1 MPTPKDKLRRLYEN
15 AREDMP
21 DSFEYEDFDSFENA
35 MKEHTRRKAFYDQIS
50 TYYDDDFPA
59 WDDFQTMIG
68 YGPAQD
74 STNEVAHESSS
85 NGGQQR
91 VGTAKPTFGNGV
103 PFASAQPYSNGRNL
117 NPYGLE
123 PLEKKDKVDTQHSST
138 IPNPTAT
145 NQYQMAGNGGSS
157 SYEYE
162 PSDNDMLTDDNR
174 RELME
179 YGDILDWFDGKGST
193 GKEYTGGVEGNET
206 YADIEPNKLDENG
219 IPKGYAEL
227 MKDPNVSLETKNKI
241 QRRLTGSESKVDGM
255 TGYEEQTGISPDGQW
270 RGMIKVENGDTLVSV
285 KTFDNEEDYNKYRDY
300 LDNKLNNHADLK
312 GENRDESEENADV
325 DSRLRDA
332 NAEVKRLDEE
342 IERRKKEI
350 NETLYKDKSL
360 EYLSDFDT
368 DLEYGVGN
376 EYPDDELQMLLAARH
391 QAKQRVKVLERE
403 KKKPNFFQTVLKGLF
418 SLDVWDFGIS
428 SLRDQFMLG
437 KSDKAREG
445 NAEEARQ
452 SMLENEYDL
461 ARAEADYSENDTF
474 WQRAG
479 DITAQALP
487 FVGEFLLTGG
497 FSAIAKGGTKLGA
510 KLAIKLGL
518 NRGNSVARR
527 LAYYTVKNTG
537 TLVGDLTASLVM
549 SSTTGSARTASDALE
564 RHRGK
569 YVKTQDGDLVF
580 AKGVEWNEAIR
591 KAVTANMLEYYTE
604 MLGGHMDGLV
614 SGFGRFIDKKTGK
627 THVADFLERVT
638 ESEWNQLLRKGGVN
652 EVPGEVL
659 EEEANIVLNSL
670 FVGDNKMSD
679 LVDPKTQLDIIG
691 GMFLSIGFMKS
702 PSIAKAGY
710 DKVQYERY
718 KSKTDKADKEAA
730 SLIGDK
736 WGDIRDK
743 IDVATN
749 DEIAGVVNDEV
760 YNNNNLTDEEKKA
773 AIEYFTNLMQ
783 MRGFNLRAAAKA
795 RDEISKIGS
804 EVESEDPAVQA
815 QANQDTFT
823 KAEVAEQNA
832 TANPTEENKKAAEEA
847 RAETEQVVRKIAD
860 NANDEAGLEEM
871 RQNNKR
877 HVSGNI
883 IPVKLKNDD
892 EGEWYVKDG
901 NVVMTADGSMVD
913 KEQSDREIVVFNAK
927 TGETKM
933 IDPAGQMGV
942 ESMGNVVT
950 PEQQAA
956 QVEQVRESV
965 RQKMTDD
972 AQGKVTLQPGETYT
986 LPDGNVANIMAV
998 DGNQVTFSV
1007 NGKIFSRS
1015 MDELQGDAD
1024 AIRQEA
1030 YREENNIPQQF
1041 NGAPDEYKNG
1051 MNIVVDQNGEKA
1063 PAVVVRT
1070 LTEDGVEKVVV
1081 KKEDGSV
1088 SKVPVDEL
1096 NGKVSSYTE
1105 KKNVVLPNGM
1115 IEGVPDAYEN
1125 GMEVTIKDENGED
1138 VAAVVMRRVSW
1149 KNGEF
1154 VEDEN
1159 GNIIEYLMDG
1169 EVRHKSLDEMNEI
1182 IVAYQG
1188 KEEVAPVEE
1197 KSEEM
1202 PSGKEEV
1209 AVEEKP
1215 AAEAVETA
1223 KEQEVEKPVEKAEES
1238 ANGTPVSLS
1247 DEVDENGR
1255 QFVLNS
1261 KGDISFGY
1269 IGEDTGLAP
1278 APILLSEGMIT
1289 DPSTNAGYGLVHIEA
1304 KHGEQIRKAG
1314 YKSVIDFVEHVGN
1327 NYEII
1332 REGKDRNGNQTYLLQ
1347 LTDEHDNTLIVEL
1360 SGDGTYYN
1368 INTAGIFKHSYGA
1381 KKNIVY
1387 NRHTTDDQSAETDG
1401 LSQGRE
1407 QSGTPESS
1415 SMVKPTD
1422 DFDGKSTK
1430 ISDTDQINNDN
1441 NNKNADVQIDAGRV
1455 PASIPITESAKV
1467 EPVEIPV
1474 DKNGNKDYTG
1484 VPSRQAYEDIKND
1497 VGDYTEEAIRGELD
1511 TAVKE
1516 REKVDK
1522 MKVNG
1527 IAKAKEKK
1535 EAAEKA
1541 EAKVKMWESILDEHE
1556 AEQTR
1561 IAEAERAEA
1570 ERQEEEARRAEEAR
1584 KAEEAR
1590 AEERRL
1596 AERSEEEVE
1605 AEYEAKMNEEKD
1617 RLDDEYHA
1625 RQESLDKANGSEAK
1639 AERAKKIYGDKFDDN
1654 FEHPY
1659 SVEELVSIAFP
1670 NAKILWDGSER
1681 GVDGLK
1687 QAVGSNMGRKSE
1699 FGGFNSVIA
1708 KDGQGIPFWDFV
1720 HRIYENDVNQ
1730 GENGYPLYKDSEIG
1744 NALID
1749 MFRNAKMPR
1758 DIKDYAVN
1766 NRIDL
1771 AERAIND
1778 EENRYLDGIDD
1789 ERRYFKLV
1797 ARENELERREREL
1810 FGEHLDELYKEMS
1823 EEEYIDMINKEHED
1837 YMRSLDALEEA
1848 EVKESNHKNET
1859 ENDDTRTETSDDE
1872 GRGQDSDRETE
1883 KAEDVEDGYAE
1894 GGIGREPEVEEG
1906 SRDTSEY
1913 GRRDEGVEGEGSS
1926 ARESDGVMSGV
1937 VEDDDRGS
1945 NAVKALEEAYR
1956 SGDKTEIKKA
1966 VDEIKNLYEQG
1977 VNIKFE
1983 DEDVDA
1989 DELEDYEGSDPKM
2002 LAEQY
2007 AVRLARHLFSDDDA
2021 DLGYIE
2027 SGIKSDVAKKQ
2038 KADGTANEVSEAQRM
2053 MTEALVEHL
2062 NGFGVPISA
2071 DVEEGQRMI
2080 DAERARVQMMSAET
2094 ANERFNDEL
2103 EKQIEGTLPEGHI
2116 YNMGMP
2122 SDILLSTGFP
2132 NVPIELSST
2141 RLLEKS
2147 KQRGHEYEL
2156 KDMTGLV
2163 SAIQNPVAVFS
2174 YGDKEKSQNV
2184 IVEIQHEGK
2193 NFVVGIHFNQNRRG
2207 AVVNDIRGLFPK
2219 DNAEWL
2225 NWITQ
2230 GKLLYA
2236 DKERIQGLINQQR
2249 TNLAEVSYLD
2259 LDSVAK
2265 ILQNFENP
2273 SIENVKKSNSLNLHK
2288 VGGDSPVYYSNAYR
2302 AVEGVKQEKATP
2314 EQWLKM
2320 LEKNGGL
2327 KAGEDKW
2334 IGLSEWLN
2342 GQDKKSL
2349 TKQEVMDYIAENTIQ
2364 IEEVEYGS
2372 LEPSEIE
2379 NNEIMKELQ
2388 AEFDKLIA
2396 EKDGSAP
2403 SAFQAM
2409 IDRYGDDFDL
2419 GFTYDGERL
2428 EPVYGYDG
2436 LSGYARYF
2444 LGIDENPIDDTRLNY
2459 TTNGLEN
2466 KREIA
2471 LVVPTVE
2478 PYNESDDI
2486 HFGDAGNGRAVAW
2499 VRFGDATDAEG
2510 NRVLVIDE
2518 IQSKRHQDGREK
2530 GYGNIS
2536 KKEFGVR
2543 AKEIAEKYGLKAVF
2557 LEENIDLLSS
2567 EDREE
2572 YRELKNKLYGVPDAP
2587 FDKNWHELAM
2597 KRMLRYA
2604 AENGYNKVAWT
2615 TGSQQAE
2622 RYDLGGVVST
2632 IGKYDRRENG
2642 IFVEINM
2649 RNGKRYG
2656 VFADNEGNVTERN
2669 HFQEAKHLSEI
2680 IGKEAAEKVLRLENG
2695 EEIDGGG
2702 LSIGGEGMKG
2712 FYDQMLPK
2720 FMDKY
2725 GKKWGV
2731 KTGEVELDLPN
2742 EADRVMHSV
2751 DVTPEMKES
2760 VMEGQPMFFKTE
2772 DGEVYGFVLDGKIY
2786 IDPRIA
2792 TAETPIHE
2800 YTHLWTESLRKANP
2814 KAWEQ
2819 LKKLMA
2825 QETDLMDYVKKKYPE
2840 LANNEDALMD
2850 EVFAHYSGKRGKER
2864 LDAEMKEEMDKA
2876 NGVLEKA
2883 KVATI
2888 FGKIKAALNMFWNMA
2903 RDLFAG
2909 SVKGLNKMKAE
2920 DFADMAMNDLLNG
2933 FNPKKNNGVPASEQK
2948 TMMGMHNISEDKLR
2962 KVLKN
2967 GGFANPSVAVV
2978 DTRKGINEDYGAITL
2993 IPSSVTL
3000 EKQRGRNA
3008 GTWMADAWT
3017 PTYPMV
3023 NVLPGKGTEKAYK
3036 QIIEEW
3042 SASEPNEEIKN
3053 KLMSNLRYFIDA
3065 NDRGHNEGLHYQFL
3079 KEKGMQPEVFEKKNE
3094 YDKEF
3099 YAFLKNLSEETGV
3112 PIQELIYSEHGDKV
3126 GEEYG
3131 RLQAKRAIE
3140 KAKEDTPD
3148 DVKKKIVDDFVSKW
3162 KDNKS
3167 SLGFIVDNVYS
3178 LANRSETETDVNK
3191 TFSNAEMTVV
3201 RDENLRKEYEQWLSA
3216 LDERLG
3222 MEEKLFAGYTPS
3234 GNRRYVA
3241 NTLEN
3246 ASRLMNKGGQ
3256 AGNFGWSGDGPFI
3269 AKIAEQANTLDKMRK
3284 NKDKLIGKDQKF
3296 LHEEA
3301 RQHIRDEFFDLSQ
3314 VLNEG
3319 YGRFDSVGEARM
3331 EEIAGMKG
3339 DIRGYLKREY
3349 DVEVSD
3355 EWMRRYND
3363 LVNFIRNEYPVFYFE
3378 TKFNRPVELW
3388 EFSNAIVPEGTS
3400 EDVVEGLKKAGVRVS
3415 FYDKDVKGDR
3425 ERVTNEVADNTYGVK
3440 FHKADVEERSE
3451 EGGKE
3456 RYKALDDEFNDK
3468 LSKINKDNA
3477 NSVIFNLGKPSKVL
3491 LEAGVEDLPMR
3502 LYGNKLFKGDAKHE
3516 EDIPYMKN
3524 LPSAVA
3530 DPIAVFNTKG
3540 DGSRAILT
3548 ELKSENGNI
3557 LAAVSVGH
3565 ENVEVNIVR
3574 SAYGKANDKVINWL
3588 TKGKATYINDK
3599 KVADYLASSSAP
3611 IADAT
3616 QGSEPFDDAKV
3627 QRNSEL
3633 AKFLGE
3639 KLYIRT
3645 KNFKDFFGDW
3655 ENDPEHASK
3664 VVDENGE
3671 PLVVYHGS
3679 DVPAREINVFE
3690 MNDGSLG
3697 NGAYFTSNYEE
3708 ACMYAKEKLAGK
3720 NGFPEDVDD
3729 ISDED
3734 VEGYVGAYY
3743 LNVRDDNKI
3752 ARSRFSRDDV
3762 EVLAN
3767 SPYQIKS
3774 ADPVTYDDNGNVIP
3788 LSERFNSENDD
3799 IRYRDGE
3806 MSESNN
3812 TYGYSKTIAD
3822 AVADALGVSRD
3833 RVSVGR
3839 FDGAYDEEFDT
3850 DESFD
3855 GAMIDLNEHEAIIYD
3870 KDFNQILLWNKDSK
3884 TSTVRQSDSVV
3895 KNTRSAINIAKRLV
3909 DDFDIEYEKT
3919 SEPVERATKE
3929 ELTPTTEMLS
3939 VVLDAEE
3946 RGKKNLWLYNGLTDR
3961 KGLEELRV
3969 RQKDEVI
3976 GLFQQNR
3983 MQEACEQLGNLR
3995 ALEDGINVEKTELDE
4010 VLNLASFNYLQK
4022 RDAVID
4028 MGERLNTNVRII
4040 TDAKELEGA
4049 TEKQKSAKGWFN
4061 VRTGDVVINLANCES
4076 VEDAVATMGH
4086 ETIGHKGM
4094 RELLGDNYDAFLDE
4108 VYNHL
4113 NGELKS
4119 RVDQKAGRMFVEDME
4134 AGYDAKRRVAVDEL
4148 FGEMAEKPFEEFTAE
4163 EQTLWQKLK
4172 QTVREWLD
4180 RLLGGAKLPKWFEIG
4195 DNEMRYM
4202 LWRSK
4207 ENLERGK
4214 ENYVDMARDV
4224 AMREELGLDGA
4235 GDDIRYRDVVDTTD
4249 KVAARE
4255 SYERMLSSSRHQF
4268 SEAMQDSMLSLKK
4281 LYQAILGKDARIEDV
4296 SDRENAYLAENRMS
4310 SMSASQIDVWNKYF
4324 MKPIIEAVHK
4334 LTKGKKDAYDA
4345 LTDYMMAK
4353 HGLERN
4359 DVMARRD
4366 ASKKYDEETAK
4377 GNTPDLNALISQYRQ
4392 NDYAGLT
4399 ALTGET
4405 DVANAEAVAKK
4416 MVDDYEAS
4424 HDTKDI
4430 DSLWDNIGKATRES
4444 LKKSFTSGM
4453 MSYERYQEIL
4463 NMYQYYIPLQGFDAK
4478 VAEETYA
4485 YLGSDG
4491 TLGYGTPIR
4500 AAKGR
4505 KSKADDPIA
4514 TIQMNGEA
4522 SIRQG
4527 NRNAMKQRFLNFVQN
4542 HPSDLVSVQDVWL
4555 KKNDVTGEWEQYS
4568 DAGINDNDSP
4578 EEVERKT
4585 REFTEKME
4593 GLSKSDPEH
4602 YKRSRENP
4610 NIPYRVVES
4619 RDKNQHQ
4626 VKVSVNGKSY
4636 ILTINGNPRAAQAL
4650 NGLTNPNV
4658 QTEGAFGQIL
4668 NIGERLNRWMA
4679 PIYTTLRPDFM
4690 LSNFLRDTVYA
4701 NTITWVK
4708 EDPNY
4713 AWAFNRK
4720 FGKLNPV
4727 KLGKLYKAWGNGSIR
4742 NFATSPDAM
4751 VDNLTEDEQTQLY
4764 FYEFMMNGG
4773 ETGWTNLR
4781 DIEKHKKEI
4790 AKMLKS
4796 EDNKMP
4802 KRAVKA
4808 LASYYELANKS
4819 IENCARFAAFV
4830 TSREMGRSVGRSI
4843 WDSKEVSVNFNKK
4856 GAGDKFHGSNGQTFI
4871 GNFASL
4877 FSGFGRGA
4885 WLFFNAGMQ
4894 GLNNVVGAAQKHPGR
4909 FTALASGLFLMGLAQ
4924 SILPY
4929 LIGDDDGDDYYNIPE
4944 FKRRSNIMIRVGNTN
4959 HWGTLPLSQ
4968 EYRAIFGL
4976 GELAGGL
4983 LTGKEHYSPTEF
4995 AKQFASQISQAM
5007 PIDFA
5012 EANGP
5017 LHALWPTA
5025 SKALVEVHD
5034 NISWKGTPI
5043 HKDETFRENDPKWTL
5058 AYPSANKQIV
5068 EATKFINEATGG
5080 SDVTKGSIDLN
5091 PANIEYLA
5099 NAYLGGLFSFPNEVL
5114 KTAELAMGKR
5124 DFSWNYIP
5132 LGNRV
5137 VYTSEERNKM
5147 RKVNNQYFN
5156 LIKEYEKTKHDLKK
5170 MDAEAK
5176 SGREDYVK
5184 YAERIDKLNNSK
5196 EYGRYLI
5203 MDMYKEKIDVLRSLE
5218 KEENK
5223 LDNEKLKEYEDILK
5237 KECVDMI
5244 NAYNRG
5250 DVEEPTQDEKA
5261 DLTDRF
5267 RDQMIELRSGE

>member
-1 MPTPKDKLRRLYEN
+1 MPTPKDKLRRLYDN

-68 YGPAQD
+68 YGPSQD
-74 STNEVAHESSS
+74 SVVSVTPQKGSAP
-85 NGGQQR
+85 
-91 VGTAKPTFGNGV
+91 VGPRKDAKPM
-103 PFASAQPYSNGRNL
+103 
-117 NPYGLE
+117 NPYGIHE
-123 PLEKKDKVDTQHSST
+123 MDYM
-138 IPNPTAT
+138 PTT
-145 NQYQMAGNGGSS
+145 DGFGSGNKAGNGSGKPLDVLTPKNKVVEQKETAYQKAARAGSAEEP
-157 SYEYE
+157 YEYNDDDVPYDPYLRFQSNMNSTILSLQGGDERLRRKGQEAKLTLGGE
-162 PSDNDMLTDDNR
+162 PQWYEMDFASMKPSEVKKVIADRRWTQNNDVRASVENVWKKAEEAYKKSIEANAEVLNDPLVPSQSRGTMVMYNNMATRMKTHDLQKLMDDAWDGLDNKTRASMIEDVYEALKQKVPVKRQRTEVILRKQAEQIARSMVSQQMLDYAVKMNAPKNVTDYFFRRLFEDNSYAKFIQGMAVRQTGSTGDMIAREYANSNFSANAGTKGTIADIASGVINISLDPITWASGGVGSAATKVAGWGIKGLSKSRFLIQPAMTSKLYQGATRVAQGAVGGSANFTAFEAGQELINQWKYQGVFNPQTGEVGDFDMGRVGEKALHGAATGAVMGMGTSLLGNVSLAASNALKEGNYAGRVAIKAGEVVTGTIWDASVLTASDMIENDSSFKDSFKDNLAMMAGFKVKGAISAAGKLSMNGNSWKSLFEKHPDMMLNKHEQA
-174 RELME
+174 ELE
-179 YGDILDWFDGKGST
+179 SNGYGDIRELFDAFNERKADEDAKSNGKFVSIEGVRGGSEGIDVGTQDVELPANRYQDLLD
-193 GKEYTGGVEGNET
+193 
-206 YADIEPNKLDENG
+206 
-219 IPKGYAEL
+219 
-227 MKDPNVSLETKNKI
+227 DPNVSE
-241 QRRLTGSESKVDGM
+241 
-255 TGYEEQTGISPDGQW
+255 
-270 RGMIKVENGDTLVSV
+270 SV
-285 KTFDNEEDYNKYRDY
+285 KAKIRFFFTGELGTMSPVMSLSSQPVFDENLNVVGYNVKSFAGADKNSQIVTSKYFKTKED
-300 LDNKLNNHADLK
+300 ADK
-312 GENRDESEENADV
+312 
-325 DSRLRDA
+325 
-332 NAEVKRLDEE
+332 EV
-342 IERRKKEI
+342 
-350 NETLYKDKSL
+350 
-360 EYLSDFDT
+360 
-368 DLEYGVGN
+368 
-376 EYPDDELQMLLAARH
+376 
-391 QAKQRVKVLERE
+391 
-403 KKKPNFFQTVLKGLF
+403 
-418 SLDVWDFGIS
+418 
-428 SLRDQFMLG
+428 
-437 KSDKAREG
+437 
-445 NAEEARQ
+445 
-452 SMLENEYDL
+452 SMLENQMVNNAYVHGSMAYDKMAEGVRQTKAMEKVSKDTGISVERIREIVDKDAT
-461 ARAEADYSENDTF
+461 ARTTEEHQIFANIDYVLQNTPLDFSSEALRNKIKKETDVDVAE
-474 WQRAG
+474 
-479 DITAQALP
+479 
-487 FVGEFLLTGG
+487 
-497 FSAIAKGGTKLGA
+497 AIAKGMENLSDKERDAVDEYLN
-510 KLAIKLGL
+510 AIAEIGE
-518 NRGNSVARR
+518 
-527 LAYYTVKNTG
+527 
-537 TLVGDLTASLVM
+537 D
-549 SSTTGSARTASDALE
+549 
-564 RHRGK
+564 
-569 YVKTQDGDLVF
+569 VF
-580 AKGVEWNEAIR
+580 AERIQEQENR
-591 KAVTANMLEYYTE
+591 ANTPEE
-604 MLGGHMDGLV
+604 
-614 SGFGRFIDKKTGK
+614 
-627 THVADFLERVT
+627 
-638 ESEWNQLLRKGGVN
+638 NQN
-652 EVPGEVL
+652 
-659 EEEANIVLNSL
+659 
-670 FVGDNKMSD
+670 
-679 LVDPKTQLDIIG
+679 
-691 GMFLSIGFMKS
+691 
-702 PSIAKAGY
+702 
-710 DKVQYERY
+710 
-718 KSKTDKADKEAA
+718 
-730 SLIGDK
+730 
-736 WGDIRDK
+736 
-743 IDVATN
+743 
-749 DEIAGVVNDEV
+749 
-760 YNNNNLTDEEKKA
+760 
-773 AIEYFTNLMQ
+773 
-783 MRGFNLRAAAKA
+783 
-795 RDEISKIGS
+795 
-804 EVESEDPAVQA
+804 
-815 QANQDTFT
+815 TFT

-871 RQNNKR
+871 RQNNQR
-877 HVSGNI
+877 HQNGNI
-883 IPVKLKNDD
+883 VPVKLKNDD

-933 IDPAGQMGV
+933 IAPAGQMGV
-942 ESMGNVVT
+942 ESMGNIVT

-956 QVEQVRESV
+956 QVEQVRENT
-965 RQKMTDD
+965 RQQMTDD

-986 LPDGNVANIMAV
+986 LPDGNVAQIMAV

-1169 EVRHKSLDEMNEI
+1169 DVRHKNIDEMNES

-1197 KSEEM
+1197 K
-1202 PSGKEEV
+1202 PT
-1209 AVEEKP
+1209 
-1215 AAEAVETA
+1215 AEAVETA
-1223 KEQEVEKPVEKAEES
+1223 KEQEVEKPAEKAEEEEKVE
-1238 ANGTPVSLS
+1238 AEENEN
-1247 DEVDENGR
+1247 EVETGVKENG
-1255 QFVLNS
+1255 NAE
-1261 KGDISFGY
+1261 IST
-1269 IGEDTGLAP
+1269 E
-1278 APILLSEGMIT
+1278 
-1289 DPSTNAGYGLVHIEA
+1289 V
-1304 KHGEQIRKAG
+1304 
-1314 YKSVIDFVEHVGN
+1314 
-1327 NYEII
+1327 
-1332 REGKDRNGNQTYLLQ
+1332 
-1347 LTDEHDNTLIVEL
+1347 
-1360 SGDGTYYN
+1360 
-1368 INTAGIFKHSYGA
+1368 
-1381 KKNIVY
+1381 KKEES
-1387 NRHTTDDQSAETDG
+1387 SAENVEKAKG
-1401 LSQGRE
+1401 E
-1407 QSGTPESS
+1407 E
-1415 SMVKPTD
+1415 
-1422 DFDGKSTK
+1422 
-1430 ISDTDQINNDN
+1430 NNG
-1441 NNKNADVQIDAGRV
+1441 DVQIDAGRV
-1455 PASIPITESAKV
+1455 PASIPVTESAKV
-1467 EPVEIPV
+1467 EKVEIPV
-1474 DKNGNKDYTG
+1474 DKNGNKDYSQ
-1484 VPSRQAYEDIKND
+1484 VPARQAYEDIKND

-1541 EAKVKMWESILDEHE
+1541 EAKVKMWESILAEHE

-1617 RLDDEYHA
+1617 RLDDEYHK
-1625 RQESLDKANGSEAK
+1625 RQEILEKAKNSEVK
-1639 AERAKKIYGDKFDDN
+1639 AEKAKKIYGEKFDDN

-1670 NAKILWDGSER
+1670 KDKILWDGSER

-1730 GENGYPLYKDSEIG
+1730 GENGYPLYGESEIG

-1771 AERAIND
+1771 AERAINE

-1810 FGEHLDELYKEMS
+1810 FGEHLDELSKEVGEMS

-1848 EVKESNHKNET
+1848 EVKESNHKTET

-1883 KAEDVEDGYAE
+1883 KAEDVEDGDAE

-1937 VEDDDRGS
+1937 VEDDGRGS
-1945 NAVKALEEAYR
+1945 NAVKALEEAYK

-2038 KADGTANEVSEAQRM
+2038 KADGTAKEVGEAQRM
-2053 MTEALVEHL
+2053 MTEALVSHL

-2071 DVEEGQRMI
+2071 DVEEGQKMI

-2116 YNMGMP
+2116 YQMGMP

-2314 EQWLKM
+2314 EQWLAM
-2320 LEKNGGL
+2320 LQKNGGL

-2334 IGLSEWLN
+2334 IGLSEWLK

-2349 TKQEVMDYIAENTIQ
+2349 TKDEVLDYIAQNKIE
-2364 IEEVEYGS
+2364 IEEVNYGS

-2379 NNEIMKELQ
+2379 NNELMKELQ

-2428 EPVYGYDG
+2428 EPVYEYDG
-2436 LSGYARYF
+2436 LSGYARYL
-2444 LGIDENPIDDTRLNY
+2444 LGIDENPIDDTRLSY
-2459 TTNGLEN
+2459 TTKGLEN

-2478 PYNESDDI
+2478 PYNESDEV

-2499 VRFGDATDAEG
+2499 VRFGDATDVEG

-2530 GYGNIS
+2530 GYVHIS
-2536 KKEFGVR
+2536 KKEFGIR
-2543 AKEIAEKYGLKAVF
+2543 TKEIADKYGLKPAF
-2557 LEENIDLLSS
+2557 LEENIDLLSN
-2567 EDREE
+2567 EDRNKYE
-2572 YRELKNKLYGVPDAP
+2572 ELKKQLYGVPDAP

-2604 AENGYNKVAWT
+2604 AENGYDKVAWT
-2615 TGSQQAE
+2615 TGEQQAE

-2649 RNGKRYG
+2649 RNGNRHG
-2656 VFADNEGNVTERN
+2656 VFADNEGNVTGRIF
-2669 HFQEAKHLSEI
+2669 FQEAKHLSEI

-2720 FMDKY
+2720 FMYKY

-2772 DGEVYGFVLDGKIY
+2772 DGEVYGYVLDGKIY

-2850 EVFAHYSGKRGKER
+2850 EVFAHYSGQRGKER

-2888 FGKIKAALNMFWNMA
+2888 FGKIKSALDMFWNMA

-2948 TMMGMHNISEDKLR
+2948 TMMGMHNISEEKLR

-2993 IPSSVTL
+2993 IPSSVML

-3036 QIIEEW
+3036 QIREEW

-3053 KLMSNLRYFIDA
+3053 KLMDNLRYFIDA

-3112 PIQELIYSEHGDKV
+3112 PIPELIYSEHGDKV

-3131 RLQAKRAIE
+3131 RLKAKRAIE

-3167 SLGFIVDNVYS
+3167 SLGYIVDNVYS

-3246 ASRLMNKGGQ
+3246 ASKLMNKGGQ

-3331 EEIAGMKG
+3331 EEIAGMNG

-3349 DVEVSD
+3349 GVEVSD

-3400 EDVVEGLKKAGVRVS
+3400 DDVVEGLKKAGVRVS
-3415 FYDKDVKGDR
+3415 FYDKNVKGDR
-3425 ERVTNEVADNTYGVK
+3425 ERVTNEVADSREGIKFQKTDAGDGEREVKKITKQENGVLY
-3440 FHKADVEERSE
+3440 HKAMEMQSSFMAENGRLPLEMGVFTDKHFVIVNNVDEGNIVAIRAFNIENDKNGTIDAVRRTLEEYNSTGFGESVNSLITDAGDVFGEDVRNSLSREFGRGQDENSQVLPMGDGKSSDRGTDASLDSGTHLNDADQYGWFEAQNDLEKVVDENDERE
-3451 EGGKE
+3451 VPIVKADKE
-3456 RYKALDDEFNDK
+3456 HGFANFNDAK
-3468 LSKINKDNA
+3468 QWAKKNIVGEYENPEVGMVNVSNASIDKFLSQKAVEKSADFDVHLSTLKVIPSVIE
-3477 NSVIFNLGKPSKVL
+3477 NSVIGEVH
-3491 LEAGVEDLPMR
+3491 EDRKQDKNIRDIVR
-3502 LYGNKLFKGDAKHE
+3502 LYGCIGIDGT
-3516 EDIPYMKN
+3516 PYRVKSTIKRYVN
-3524 LPSAVA
+3524 
-3530 DPIAVFNTKG
+3530 DNDKTKAYSYEVTEIELLEGEHG
-3540 DGSRAILT
+3540 DGIS
-3548 ELKSENGNI
+3548 ELPHSSSNSIRVAKLVKNSDIAEKNVSEHD
-3557 LAAVSVGH
+3557 AEYMEAVESG
-3565 ENVEVNIVR
+3565 
-3574 SAYGKANDKVINWL
+3574 DM
-3588 TKGKATYINDK
+3588 K
-3599 KVADYLASSSAP
+3599 KVSDMVKE
-3611 IADAT
+3611 T
-3616 QGSEPFDDAKV
+3616 AK
-3627 QRNSEL
+3627 N
-3633 AKFLGE
+3633 AMPD
-3639 KLYIRT
+3639 T
-3645 KNFKDFFGDW
+3645 
-3655 ENDPEHASK
+3655 K

-3671 PLVVYHGS
+3671 PLVVYHGTFDGEAEGQFFVFKTPS
-3679 DVPAREINVFE
+3679 NFSSSKNVAEHFSKDLTNEYLLKYGKHIERPSGAEGRIYSVYLDIKNPIVIDFE
-3690 MNDGSLG
+3690 GSHWE
-3697 NGAYFTSNYEE
+3697 YSNNKTHEF
-3708 ACMYAKEKLAGK
+3708 EKAWR
-3720 NGFPEDVDD
+3720 D
-3729 ISDED
+3729 ILPNSDEYD
-3734 VEGYVGAYY
+3734 GVIAINISEGGLTRLPIANTYV
-3743 LNVRDDNKI
+3743 VKDPK
-3752 ARSRFSRDDV
+3752 
-3762 EVLAN
+3762 
-3767 SPYQIKS
+3767 QIKS
-3774 ADPVTYDDNGNVIP
+3774 ADPVTYDDNGNMIP
-3788 LSERFNSENDD
+3788 LSERFNSEKDD
-3799 IRYRDGE
+3799 VRYREEEGIEYPSYETRVERSKRLGYTQSQYDAMLQRDWDDMVSKANDLVDTLGVKDNV
-3806 MSESNN
+3806 SFIESNE
-3812 TYGYSKTIAD
+3812 G
-3822 AVADALGVSRD
+3822 L
-3833 RVSVGR
+3833 
-3839 FDGAYDEEFDT
+3839 
-3850 DESFD
+3850 
-3855 GAMIDLNEHEAIIYD
+3855 
-3870 KDFNQILLWNKDSK
+3870 
-3884 TSTVRQSDSVV
+3884 
-3895 KNTRSAINIAKRLV
+3895 
-3909 DDFDIEYEKT
+3909 
-3919 SEPVERATKE
+3919 P
-3929 ELTPTTEMLS
+3929 
-3939 VVLDAEE
+3939 
-3946 RGKKNLWLYNGLTDR
+3946 GKK
-3961 KGLEELRV
+3961 KH
-3969 RQKDEVI
+3969 
-3976 GLFQQNR
+3976 
-3983 MQEACEQLGNLR
+3983 
-3995 ALEDGINVEKTELDE
+3995 
-4010 VLNLASFNYLQK
+4010 
-4022 RDAVID
+4022 
-4028 MGERLNTNVRII
+4028 
-4040 TDAKELEGA
+4040 
-4049 TEKQKSAKGWFN
+4049 AKGWYDPKTDRVVVVLQNNRDAEDVEHTIFHEF
-4061 VRTGDVVINLANCES
+4061 VAHYGLRKLFGDKF
-4076 VEDAVATMGH
+4076 DT
-4086 ETIGHKGM
+4086 
-4094 RELLGDNYDAFLDE
+4094 FLDNVFNNADDDVRRNIE
-4108 VYNHL
+4108 SIMAEGKGQREATEEYMARLAEDGGYEHNQ
-4113 NGELKS
+4113 GFWGKIKREFF
-4119 RVDQKAGRMFVEDME
+4119 RMLRSIGE
-4134 AGYDAKRRVAVDEL
+4134 AGL
-4148 FGEMAEKPFEEFTAE
+4148 
-4163 EQTLWQKLK
+4163 
-4172 QTVREWLD
+4172 
-4180 RLLGGAKLPKWFEIG
+4180 RLYNKIT
-4195 DNEMRYM
+4195 DNELRYL
-4202 LWRSK
+4202 LWRSY
-4207 ENLERGK
+4207 ENMVNPGRYKDFVEVAK
-4214 ENYVDMARDV
+4214 DV
-4224 AMREELGLDGA
+4224 AMRDNLGLHQYTYADGIEYMTSEDA
-4235 GDDIRYRDVVDTTD
+4235 DMNGIRYRDVVDTTD
-4249 KVAARE
+4249 KVEARE

-4281 LYQAILGKDARIEDV
+4281 LYQAILGKDTRIEDV

-4366 ASKKYDEETAK
+4366 ANKKYDEETAK
-4377 GNTPDLNALISQYRQ
+4377 GNTPDINALIDQNRQ
-4392 NDYAGLT
+4392 KDYAGLT
-4399 ALTGET
+4399 ALTGEA
-4405 DVANAEAVAKK
+4405 DVADAEAVAKK

-4444 LKKSFTSGM
+4444 LKKSFASGM
-4453 MSYERYQEIL
+4453 MSYERYQDIL
-4463 NMYQYYIPLQGFDAK
+4463 NMFQYYIPLQGFDKK

-4522 SIRQG
+4522 SIRHG
-4527 NRNAMKQRFLNFVQN
+4527 NRNVMKQRFLNFVQN

-4658 QTEGAFGQIL
+4658 QTEGSFGQIL

-4713 AWAFNRK
+4713 AWAFNRN

-4742 NFATSPDAM
+4742 NFATSPAAM
-4751 VDNLTEDEQTQLY
+4751 GDNLTEDEQTQLY

-4796 EDNKMP
+4796 EGNKMP

-4856 GAGDKFHGSNGQTFI
+4856 YTKQNKRNVLPQTTI
-4871 GNFASL
+4871 
-4877 FSGFGRGA
+4877 
-4885 WLFFNAGMQ
+4885 
-4894 GLNNVVGAAQKHPGR
+4894 
-4909 FTALASGLFLMGLAQ
+4909 
-4924 SILPY
+4924 Y
-4929 LIGDDDGDDYYNIPE
+4929 
-4944 FKRRSNIMIRVGNTN
+4944 
-4959 HWGTLPLSQ
+4959 
-4968 EYRAIFGL
+4968 
-4976 GELAGGL
+4976 
-4983 LTGKEHYSPTEF
+4983 
-4995 AKQFASQISQAM
+4995 
-5007 PIDFA
+5007 
-5012 EANGP
+5012 
-5017 LHALWPTA
+5017 
-5025 SKALVEVHD
+5025 
-5034 NISWKGTPI
+5034 
-5043 HKDETFRENDPKWTL
+5043 
-5058 AYPSANKQIV
+5058 
-5068 EATKFINEATGG
+5068 
-5080 SDVTKGSIDLN
+5080 
-5091 PANIEYLA
+5091 
-5099 NAYLGGLFSFPNEVL
+5099 
-5114 KTAELAMGKR
+5114 
-5124 DFSWNYIP
+5124 
-5132 LGNRV
+5132 
-5137 VYTSEERNKM
+5137 
-5147 RKVNNQYFN
+5147 
-5156 LIKEYEKTKHDLKK
+5156 
-5170 MDAEAK
+5170 
-5176 SGREDYVK
+5176 
-5184 YAERIDKLNNSK
+5184 
-5196 EYGRYLI
+5196 
-5203 MDMYKEKIDVLRSLE
+5203 
-5218 KEENK
+5218 
-5223 LDNEKLKEYEDILK
+5223 
-5237 KECVDMI
+5237 
-5244 NAYNRG
+5244 
-5250 DVEEPTQDEKA
+5250 
-5261 DLTDRF
+5261 
-5267 RDQMIELRSGE
+5267 